1 MISFVPRKHLAETI
15 ADSLRKNPV
24 TALLGPRRVGKS
36 TLARLFA
43 EDERNRFDLENPIDL
58 ARLGSDS
65 YGILSNLKG
74 VVVIDELQEI
84 PEIVSQLR
92 VIVDDPMCQSRFLV
106 TGSASPQLTGQT
118 SQTLAGRIR
127 HIEMGGFDLNEIEAS
142 SALRLWFR
150 GAFPQSFLAASDE
163 ESREWLEEFM
173 TTWVMRDI
181 PRLAGGRLSP
191 QILSRFLLMLAH
203 YHGQAWNQRDVA
215 ESLGIDVKS
224 VQRYVEVFEG
234 AYLIRRLMPLETN
247 IGKRIRK
254 AHRFYFRDS
263 GILHRLLRIR
273 SLADL
278 RTHDRLGASWEGF
291 ALEQVVRVFGLN
303 SGDCFFWRTH
313 AGAEIDL
320 VCALDG
326 RLAGFEFKASSSDP
340 RVSKGTHEAMKD
352 LNLDR
357 LHVVYPGDR
366 DFMLAESIRAVPIT
380 KLAQIARGL
389 AGERSIF
396 PE

>member
-1 MISFVPRKHLAETI
+1 MISFVPRKHLSDAIAE
-15 ADSLRKNPV
+15 SLRRNPV

-118 SQTLAGRIR
+118 SQTLAGRVR
-127 HIEMGGFDLNEIEAS
+127 HIEMGGFDLNEIDP
-142 SALRLWFR
+142 SAIMKLWFR
-150 GAFPQSFLAASDE
+150 GSFPQSFLASSDE
-163 ESREWLEEFM
+163 DSKEWLEEFM
-173 TTWVMRDI
+173 KTWVMRDI
-181 PRLAGGRLSP
+181 PRLAEGRLSP
-191 QILSRFLLMLAH
+191 QTLSRFLLMLAH

-224 VQRYVEVFEG
+224 VQRYLEVFEG
-234 AYLIRRLMPLETN
+234 AYLIRRLMPMESN
-247 IGKRIRK
+247 IGKRVRK

-263 GILHRLLRIR
+263 GLLHRLLRIR
-273 SLADL
+273 DMDDL

-291 ALEQVVRVFGLN
+291 ALEQVIRIFGLQ
-303 SGDCFFWRTH
+303 SDDCFFWRTH

-320 VCALDG
+320 VCSRGG
-326 RLAGFEFKASSSDP
+326 RLTGFEFKASSSNP
-340 RVSKGTHEAMKD
+340 RVTKGTHEAMKD
-352 LNLDR
+352 LELEE
-357 LHVVYPGDR
+357 LYVIYPGDR
-366 DFMLAESIRAVPIT
+366 DFMIHDSIRAVPLT
-380 KLAQIARGL
+380 KLVEL
-389 AGERSIF
+389 ASTLVR
-396 PE
+396 